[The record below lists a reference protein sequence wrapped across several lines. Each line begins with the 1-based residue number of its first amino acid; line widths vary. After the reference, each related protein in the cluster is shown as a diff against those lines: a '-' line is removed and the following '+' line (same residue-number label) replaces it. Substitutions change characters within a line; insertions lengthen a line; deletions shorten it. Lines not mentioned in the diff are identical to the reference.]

1 MHSSVVILSTTFK
14 NLYMILK
21 IQNLSK
27 TYPNGVQAL
36 KNVNLEIT
44 TGMFGLV
51 GPNGAGKSTLMRTL
65 ATLQEA
71 DSGTAFLDDLDML
84 NNKPEVRK
92 ILGYLPQEFGL
103 YPKVSAETLLNH
115 IAEMKGISNAS
126 ERKELVKALL
136 NKTNLYQH
144 RNKNLGGFSGGMK
157 QRFGIAQ
164 ALIGSP
170 KLIIVDEPTAG
181 LDPTERNRFHN
192 LLSEIGENVIVILST
207 HIIEDVKSLCNQM
220 AIINFG
226 EVLLQGK
233 PDDIVN
239 VLNGKVYRKLIDK
252 HSLEDY
258 RGMDIISSR
267 LLRGKLEI
275 TVVNEIN
282 PENGFSLS
290 EPSLDDVYFSNVRNT
305 N

>member
-1 MHSSVVILSTTFK
+1 
-14 NLYMILK
+14 MILK

-36 KNVNLEIT
+36 KNVNLEIS

-71 DSGTAFLDDLDML
+71 DSGTAFFDNLDML
-84 NNKPEVRK
+84 HNKPEVRK
-92 ILGYLPQEFGL
+92 MLGYLPQEFGL
-103 YPKVSAETLLNH
+103 YPKVTAETLLNH
-115 IAEMKGISNAS
+115 IAEMKGIAHKG
-126 ERKELVKALL
+126 ERKELVSALL
-136 NKTNLYQH
+136 QKTNLYQH
-144 RNKNLGGFSGGMK
+144 KNKSLGGFSGGMK

-170 KLIIVDEPTAG
+170 RLIIVDEPTAG

-192 LLSEIGENVIVILST
+192 LLSEIGENVVVILST

-220 AIINFG
+220 AIINLG

-233 PDDIVN
+233 PEEIIN
-239 VLNGKVYRKLIDK
+239 MLNGKVYRKLIDK
-252 HSLEDY
+252 QALAEY
-258 RGMDIISSR
+258 ETMDVISTK

-275 TVVNEIN
+275 TVIN
-282 PENGFSLS
+282 DSNPGNGFSAA
-290 EPSLDDVYFSNVRNT
+290 EPSLDDVYFSNIRNS

>member
-1 MHSSVVILSTTFK
+1 ML
-14 NLYMILK
+14 LK

-36 KNVNLEIT
+36 KNVNLEIS

-71 DSGTAFLDDLDML
+71 DSGTAFFDNLDML
-84 NNKPEVRK
+84 HNKPEVRK
-92 ILGYLPQEFGL
+92 TLGYLPQEFGL
-103 YPKVSAETLLNH
+103 YPKVTAETLLNH
-115 IAEMKGISNAS
+115 IAEMKGISQKS
-126 ERKELVKALL
+126 ERKELVSALL
-136 NKTNLYQH
+136 QKTNLYQH
-144 RNKNLGGFSGGMK
+144 KNKNLGGFSGGMK

-170 KLIIVDEPTAG
+170 SLIIVDEPTAG

-192 LLSEIGENVIVILST
+192 LLSEIGENVVVILST

-220 AIINFG
+220 AIINLG

-233 PDDIVN
+233 PEEIIDT
-239 VLNGKVYRKLIDK
+239 LTGKVYRKLIDK
-252 HSLEDY
+252 QALAEY
-258 RGMDIISSR
+258 GTMDVISTK

-275 TVVNEIN
+275 TVISQGN
-282 PENGFSLS
+282 PGNGFSAA
-290 EPSLDDVYFSNVRNT
+290 EPLLDDVYFSNIRNS

>member
-1 MHSSVVILSTTFK
+1 ML
-14 NLYMILK
+14 LK

-36 KNVNLEIT
+36 KNVNLEIS

-71 DSGTAFLDDLDML
+71 DSGSAFFDDLDML
-84 NNKPEVRK
+84 HNKPEVRK
-92 ILGYLPQEFGL
+92 TLGYLPQEFGL
-103 YPKVSAETLLNH
+103 YPKVTAETLLNH
-115 IAEMKGISNAS
+115 IAEMKGISQKS
-126 ERKELVKALL
+126 ERKELVSALL
-136 NKTNLYQH
+136 QKTNLYQH
-144 RNKNLGGFSGGMK
+144 KNKNLGGFSGGMK

-170 KLIIVDEPTAG
+170 NLIIVDEPTAG

-192 LLSEIGENVIVILST
+192 LLSEIGENVVVILST

-220 AIINFG
+220 AIINLG

-233 PDDIVN
+233 PEEIIDT
-239 VLNGKVYRKLIDK
+239 LTGKVYRKLIDK
-252 HSLEDY
+252 QALAEY
-258 RGMDIISSR
+258 GTMNVISTK

-275 TVVNEIN
+275 TIISEVN
-282 PENGFSLS
+282 PGNGFSAA
-290 EPSLDDVYFSNVRNT
+290 EPSLDDVYFSNIRNT